1 MKFCNKMKI
10 LIVVHA
16 LLSHNP
22 IKKLSNKS
30 KEKEI
35 HLGQP
40 HQASYFYTSDM
51 HKEEEG
57 MS

>member
-1 MKFCNKMKI
+1 MKI